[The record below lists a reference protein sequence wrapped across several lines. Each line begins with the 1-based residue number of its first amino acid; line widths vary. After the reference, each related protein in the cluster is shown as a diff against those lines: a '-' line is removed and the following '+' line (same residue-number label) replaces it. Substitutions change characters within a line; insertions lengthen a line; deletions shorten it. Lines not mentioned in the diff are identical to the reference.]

1 MGSRSS
7 QSTDDSFRVGNDSI
21 VVGMMLSGGRWG

>member
-1 MGSRSS
+1 MGRSS
-7 QSTDDSFRVGNDSI
+7 QSTDDSFRVGNNCI